1 MDKYDRVEKNK
12 LRVTHLG
19 NERDDKLYRALCQY
33 DEPNA
38 YKIGNVLMAYI
49 TQQYHVKD
57 GVDIIRR
64 ILNDFSNDFLIHEL
78 PDGEVE
84 RLRKILKQI

>member
-1 MDKYDRVEKNK
+1 MDRYDKIERNK
-12 LRVTHLG
+12 LRVAHMG
-19 NERDDKLYRALCQY
+19 NERDDKLYQSLCQY
-33 DEPNA
+33 DEHNA
-38 YKIGNVLMAYI
+38 YEIGNVLMTYI

-57 GVDIIRR
+57 GVDIIRK
-64 ILNDFSNDFLIHEL
+64 ILNDFANDFLINEL